1 MWKTEGSNEFNNQ
14 TMQSE
19 EYIICI
25 NDEIK
30 INQVREKSENP
41 SLQIEISSVKKIRWW
56 EN

>member
-1 MWKTEGSNEFNNQ
+1 MKGSNEFNNQ

-30 INQVREKSENP
+30 VNQVREESEISN
-41 SLQIEISSVKKIRWW
+41 LQIEISSVKKIR
-56 EN
+56 

>member
-1 MWKTEGSNEFNNQ
+1 
-14 TMQSE
+14 MQNE

-30 INQVREKSENP
+30 INQVREEIENP